1 MNNNQKENLTI
12 DARTYEVWKEWE
24 GKSTKVQRG
33 AYVGKRVCKALREYE
48 EDKEDDTVLCWSC
61 ADDELSEWEE
71 LQRLEEEKE
80 EEE

>member
-1 MNNNQKENLTI
+1 MNKTKENLTI

-48 EDKEDDTVLCWSC
+48 EDKERNKFLVNG
-61 ADDELSEWEE
+61 
-71 LQRLEEEKE
+71 LEK
-80 EEE
+80 